1 MLMTLVET
9 GERRPVLQV
18 MADEVTSWTGL
29 LVLGARTPT
38 TVRDGVLV
46 EMESW
51 IWDRRFGLG
60 DVT

>member
-51 IWDRRFGLG
+51 IWDGRLGLG